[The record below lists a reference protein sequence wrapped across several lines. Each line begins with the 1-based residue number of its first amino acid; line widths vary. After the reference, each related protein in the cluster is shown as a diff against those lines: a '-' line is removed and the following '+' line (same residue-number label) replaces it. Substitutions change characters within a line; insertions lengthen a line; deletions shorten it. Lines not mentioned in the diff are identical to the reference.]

1 MFCIFWLSYLPKGLE
16 AKGGAGSLSSIFY
29 FTLSELPSSSLRLK
43 PPQAIS
49 CMAWGLLPY
58 KKVSLTGAASLV
70 QGKNLI
76 SCIDYHKKV
85 AENYVLLLIN
95 N

>member
-29 FTLSELPSSSLRLK
+29 LHCQNFPAPPFASS
-43 PPQAIS
+43 PPQVIS